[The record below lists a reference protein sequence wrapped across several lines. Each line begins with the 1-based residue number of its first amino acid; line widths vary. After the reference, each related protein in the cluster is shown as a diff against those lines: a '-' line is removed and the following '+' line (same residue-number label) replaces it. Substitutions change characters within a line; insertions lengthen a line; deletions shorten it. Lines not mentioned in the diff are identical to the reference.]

1 MKKFIVFGVIVLISV
16 SCKKTEEKPDVD
28 WHEYAMFS
36 SGIVRTYECTSINI
50 DVLAGIKDTSI
61 FYIQE
66 TVGPI
71 YSDTLSCD
79 VYAISQIKRND
90 DETTWSAYSSYCI
103 QSANSYIV
111 RVENNTPYK
120 ILQFP
125 ASTNF
130 SWDLNI
136 FNTND
141 EQQVHYSDINS
152 SMTIHDTSYDSV
164 LTVLQ
169 QDFKS
174 LYTYQFAVEQYAKGF
189 GLIYKKDIDVESQPN
204 HATIDLSLP
213 VEERITKGTIVSLEL
228 VDIQRK

>member
-1 MKKFIVFGVIVLISV
+1 MKKFIVFGFLVLISV
-16 SCKKTEEKPDVD
+16 SCKKTEEKPAIN

-50 DVLAGIKDTSI
+50 DVPAGIRDTSI

-66 TVGPI
+66 SVGPI

-79 VYAISQIKRND
+79 VYAISQLKRNN
-90 DETTWSAYSSYCI
+90 DETSWSAYSSYSV
-103 QSANSYIV
+103 QSANTYIV
-111 RVENNTPYK
+111 RVDNNIPYK

-130 SWDLNI
+130 SWDLNV
-136 FNTND
+136 FNTKE

-152 SMTIHDTSYDSV
+152 STTIQNIPYDSV

-174 LYTYQFAVEQYAKGF
+174 LYTYQFAEEQYAKGI
-189 GLIYKKDIDVESQPN
+189 GLIFKKNIDVESQPN

-213 VEERITKGTIVSLEL
+213 IEERITKGTIVSLEL
-228 VDIQRK
+228 VDVQIK